1 MGLHAGLDVVP
12 DTDRVRKVAAVEGM
26 NAALTWHMVLGA
38 GTAVEQDVDRNLGQ
52 EVGIAAAISPDFGPD
67 AVMDRSL
74 GVDVTLQVASAPG
87 RRLPRRVVG
96 HNSQSSV

>member
-12 DTDRVRKVAAVEGM
+12 DTDRVRKVAAVEDRS
-26 NAALTWHMVLGA
+26 AARTLHRVLGA
-38 GTAVEQDVDRNLGQ
+38 GTAVEQDVDRDLGQ
-52 EVGIAAAISPDFGPD
+52 QVGIAAANSLDSGPD